1 MQDSIRLSINPLL
14 TDGEVHEARKTK
26 DSLRT
31 TIQKLRDHNMS
42 LEERLGTLT
51 REKSLLS
58 KEKTLKETT
67 EKDLTLKL
75 EETEK
80 ILTRLEAEND
90 QVSENLHKVE
100 REKASLSDQL
110 LSAESSLQT
119 VKSQLEEG
127 KKERED
133 LNKKLSSLTQRERQL
148 KETESNL
155 LKEIEASINHVLT
168 HYPSLKPR
176 LSNGGSVPAKK
187 HIEQPYQLRRM
198 LSLHKAVLNEL
209 SRLEKEKETAQ
220 SSVASLT
227 KRLEEK
233 ESGLAEKEKSNVQ
246 LREEHEALSAEL
258 EQRYTEL
265 QLEYQEALQSFEK
278 EGERHKEEMNELLQ
292 ANETL
297 EDDIEEVSNSYHA
310 ILEEK
315 KVAKVSL
322 KRQGDA
328 FCATVGRLLAERAV
342 LSGCIVLNKDRLS
355 SPPPPPPPPS
365 TGGEDVQALVNER
378 TLLRESLD
386 AVNAQL
392 VETTSQLEAS
402 QEERQKL
409 LLETDKLKVRLMT
422 DMSLLKNQVSSLEKD
437 NALLE
442 VSIVLHSLYTF
453 YIHVQKCTCTD
464 NYLAF
469 LTH

>member
-1 MQDSIRLSINPLL
+1 MQESIRLSIKPLL

-31 TIQKLRDHNMS
+31 TIQKLRDQNMS

-133 LNKKLSSLTQRERQL
+133 LNKKLSLLTQRERQL

-176 LSNGGSVPAKK
+176 LSNGGSVPARK

-198 LSLHKAVLNEL
+198 LSLHKAILNEL

-233 ESGLAEKEKSNVQ
+233 EAGLAEKEKSNVQ
-246 LREEHEALSAEL
+246 LREEHEALRAEL
-258 EQRYTEL
+258 EQRYVEL
-265 QLEYQEALQSFEK
+265 QSEYQEALQSFEK

-315 KVAKVSL
+315 KVAKASL
-322 KRQGDA
+322 KRQEDA

-355 SPPPPPPPPS
+355 SPPPPPPS
-365 TGGEDVQALVNER
+365 TGGEDVQALVNEK

-409 LLETDKLKVRLMT
+409 LLETDKLKVQLMT

-442 VSIVLHSLYTF
+442 VSIVLHSLY
-453 YIHVQKCTCTD
+453 ILNTCTD
-464 NYLAF
+464 NYLIF